1 MRTESF
7 KALLVEERQ
16 DENTGKARYEAS
28 VVKRSTEDL
37 PDGDV
42 LIRVRYSSLN
52 YKDAMSARGNKGVT
66 RHFPHTPGI
75 DAAGEVVSDG
85 GGFSAGE
92 EVVVIG
98 YDLGMETDGGFGQ
111 YARVPSDWVVRRP
124 DGLSLREAMIIG
136 TAGFTAALCV
146 EKLLLN
152 GVTPEQGPVL
162 VSGATG
168 GVGSYAVALLSRLGF
183 RVTALTGKADAADYL
198 SGLGADA
205 VLDRSELSEEASR
218 PMLKEQWAGAVDTVG
233 GEILSNTL
241 KSLQYGGSVACCGLV
256 ASPVFSASVLP
267 FILRGVNLLGVDS
280 VNLPLEKKAA
290 VWERLAGE
298 WKIDDL
304 EQMATEIG
312 FSELPGSLDTVFRGG
327 ARGRYLLNLDRD

>member
-1 MRTESF
+1 MTDTFR
-7 KALLVEERQ
+7 ALLVKEKQ
-16 DENTGKARYEAS
+16 DDNTGKPRHEAA
-28 VVKRSTEDL
+28 VVERTTDDL
-37 PDGDV
+37 PEGDV

-52 YKDAMSARGNKGVT
+52 YKDALSARGNKGVT
-66 RHFPHTPGI
+66 RQFPHTPGI
-75 DAAGEVVSDG
+75 DAAGEVAADG
-85 GGFSAGE
+85 GGFSAGD

-111 YARVPSDWVVRRP
+111 YIRVPSGWIVRRP
-124 DGLSLREAMIIG
+124 EGLSLREAMIIG

-152 GVTPEQGPVL
+152 GLTPEQGPVL
-162 VSGATG
+162 VTGATG
-168 GVGSYAVALLSRLGF
+168 GVGSYAVALLARQGF
-183 RVTALTGKADAADYL
+183 RVTALTGKADAAAYL
-198 SGLGADA
+198 KGLGAEAILERAELDA
-205 VLDRSELSEEASR
+205 ASDR

-241 KSLQYGGSVACCGLV
+241 KSLRYGGSVACCGLV
-256 ASPVFSASVLP
+256 ASPVFSASVFP
-267 FILRGVNLLGVDS
+267 FILRGINLLGVDS

-290 VWERLAGE
+290 VWKRLGKE
-298 WKIDDL
+298 WKVDDL

-312 FSELPGSLDTVFRGG
+312 FSALSDALETVFRGG

>member
-1 MRTESF
+1 MTDTFR
-7 KALLVEERQ
+7 ALLVEERQ
-16 DENTGKARYEAS
+16 DDNTGKPRHEAA
-28 VVKRSTEDL
+28 VVERNTADL
-37 PDGDV
+37 PEGDV

-52 YKDAMSARGNKGVT
+52 YKDALSARGNKGVT
-66 RHFPHTPGI
+66 RQFPHTPGI
-75 DAAGEVVSDG
+75 DAAGEVAADG

-111 YARVPSDWVVRRP
+111 YIRVPSGWVVRRP
-124 DGLSLREAMIIG
+124 EGLSLREAMIIG

-152 GVTPEQGPVL
+152 GLTPEQGPVL

-168 GVGSYAVALLSRLGF
+168 GVGSYAVALLARLGF
-183 RVTALTGKADAADYL
+183 RVTALSGKADAADYL
-198 SGLGADA
+198 KRLGAEV
-205 VLDRSELSEEASR
+205 VLDRSEMSAESNR
-218 PMLKEQWAGAVDTVG
+218 PLQKEQWAGAVDTVG

-241 KSLQYGGSVACCGLV
+241 KSTQYGGSVACCGLV

-267 FILRGVNLLGVDS
+267 FILRGINLLGIDS

-290 VWERLAGE
+290 IWQRLGGE
-298 WKIDDL
+298 WKVDDL

-312 FSELPGSLDTVFRGG
+312 FGTLTTALETVFRGG
-327 ARGRYLLNLDRD
+327 ARGRYLLNLDKD